1 MNIFKDLI
9 NGGIQGIVGSAS
21 SIIEQFVES
30 PEDKLKA
37 QEMLLNAEMQSKKQA
52 FEAEQA
58 YMKDRSSARELGKT
72 DPWTPRI
79 LTILF
84 VLGYFGVTIFMF
96 IMMIGLMKSKTQMD
110 NFTVAFISSIFGSFN
125 TFVGMILAYY
135 FGASKGGDDQGSKIA
150 DSFKQ
155 SMESKIEG
163 KKK

>member
-1 MNIFKDLI
+1 MSVISDLMA
-9 NGGIQGIVGSAS
+9 GGIEGLLGAGSK
-21 SIIEQFVES
+21 IISQFVTN
-30 PEDKLKA
+30 PEQKLEA
-37 QEMLLNAEMQSKKQA
+37 QKMFLDAEMIAKKQN

-58 YMKDRSSARELGKT
+58 YMKDRDSARQLGKV

-96 IMMIGLMKSKTQMD
+96 LMMKGMIKEEKIMD

-135 FGASKGGDDQGSKIA
+135 FGASKGGDDQGAKIA
-150 DSFKQ
+150 DSFKS
-155 SMESKIEG
+155 SMESK
-163 KKK
+163 KK